1 MSTQEV
7 YIVSAVRTPIGS
19 FGGALSS
26 LSATQLGSIAIKA
39 AVEKAGIKPELVE
52 EVIMGNVVSANLG
65 QAPARQAALGAGLPA
80 QVRCT
85 TVNKVCAS
93 GAKAIIYAAQSI
105 MLGLTEVAVAGGME
119 SMSNAPFYIPNARF
133 GYKYG
138 SNALVDGLEKDGLLD
153 VYDQIPMGF
162 FADQTARK
170 YGFSREAQDA
180 FAIDSYKRAAEA
192 TENGFFDD
200 EIVPV
205 KVETKKGTIT
215 VSEDEEFK
223 KVNFEKIPTLKSAFE
238 KRGTVTAANAS
249 TLNDGACALVLMSR
263 KKAERLGLLPLAK
276 IIGFA
281 DSEQEPALF
290 TTSPTVAV
298 PKAIKMANLIK
309 EEIDYFEINEA
320 FSVVP
325 LAFEKMLE
333 IPHKKVNIFGG
344 AVALGHPL
352 GASGARILTTL
363 ISVLRQTKGRYG
375 AMGICNGGGGAT
387 AIVIERM

>member
-1 MSTQEV
+1 MSIQEV

-39 AVEKAGIKPELVE
+39 AVEKAGIKADMVE

-65 QAPARQAALGAGLPA
+65 QAPARQAALGAGLPVT
-80 QVRCT
+80 VRCT

-119 SMSNAPFYIPNARF
+119 SMSNAPFYVPNARF

-138 SNALVDGLEKDGLLD
+138 SSTLVDGLEKDGLMD
-153 VYDQIPMGF
+153 VNDQIPMGF

-205 KVETKKGTIT
+205 QIETKKGTVT

-223 KVNFEKIPTLKSAFE
+223 KVNFEKIPNLKSAFE

-363 ISVLRQTKGRYG
+363 ISVLRQTKSRYG

>member
-1 MSTQEV
+1 MSIQEV

-19 FGGALSS
+19 FGGALAS
-26 LSATQLGSIAIKA
+26 LTATELGSIAIKG

-52 EVIMGNVVSANLG
+52 EVIMGNVISANVG
-65 QAPARQAALGAGLPA
+65 QNPARQAALGAGLPH
-80 QVRCT
+80 QVRCSS
-85 TVNKVCAS
+85 VNKVCAS

-119 SMSNAPFYIPNARF
+119 SMSNAPFYVPKARF

-138 SNALVDGLEKDGLLD
+138 SNTLVDGLERDGLSD
-153 VYDQIPMGF
+153 AYENIAMGF
-162 FADQTARK
+162 YADQTARK
-170 YGFSREAQDA
+170 YGFSREAQDNY
-180 FAIDSYKRAAEA
+180 AIESYKRAADA
-192 TENGFFDD
+192 RDRGYFDG

-205 KVETKKGTIT
+205 EIQTKHGIVTIR
-215 VSEDEEFK
+215 EDEDVD

-238 KRGTVTAANAS
+238 KRGTVTAANS
-249 TLNDGACALVLMSR
+249 SNINDGASAVVLMSR
-263 KKAERLGLLPLAK
+263 KKAERMGLLPLAK
-276 IIGFA
+276 ILSFA
-281 DSEQEPALF
+281 DVEQEPALF
-290 TTSPTVAV
+290 TTSPVAAV
-298 PKAIKMANLIK
+298 QKAVKMANLIK

-333 IPHKKVNIFGG
+333 ISPKKVNVYGG
-344 AVALGHPL
+344 AVAMGHPL

-363 ISVLRQTKGRYG
+363 TSVLKQTMGRYG
-375 AMGICNGGGGAT
+375 AIGICNGGGGAT